1 MRQPPTENG
10 HRGWEDGITSFGHR
24 QAMRGGASG
33 GALPLASAAP
43 VAVQSPKLGF
53 FRPLGIPLKV
63 ETNNPE
69 LVSAVAEACRGWEDD
84 VDPAVRSLHLELVL
98 DEQLCGMGE
107 PDIQVEGQH
116 LWIED
121 GGIVASADARTG
133 RARCRVSATYLLD
146 RDAFRRK
153 LLDPVIL
160 FLMTRRGRAPIHAA
174 GLLAGDLAI
183 LLAGPAGAGKSCLA
197 LAAHQAGFRLL
208 SDDTVY
214 VSAAPSLRVWGIPS
228 PIHVF
233 PADAPISGVGPAR
246 LRNGKLKH
254 AVCVHPTRSPPV
266 ARRAALCVLDFGTS
280 VALQRIDQAEA
291 LRRCGPLEAGFDL
304 LREPIETALEALTR
318 DGAWRLTLSSRPSE
332 AIALLADNLAAL
344 GGGKPA

>member
-1 MRQPPTENG
+1 MREPPTENG

-24 QAMRGGASG
+24 QAMQGGASG
-33 GALPLASAAP
+33 GALPLAWAAP
-43 VAVQSPKLGF
+43 VAVRSPKLGF
-53 FRPLGIPLKV
+53 FRPLGIPIEV
-63 ETNNPE
+63 ETNDPE
-69 LVSAVAEACRGWEDD
+69 LLDAVAEACRGWEDD

-98 DEQLCGMGE
+98 DQQLCGMGE

-116 LWIED
+116 LWIEG
-121 GGIVASADARTG
+121 GGIAASADARTG
-133 RARCRVSATYLLD
+133 HARCRVSATYLLD
-146 RDAFRRK
+146 RDALRQK

-160 FLMTRRGRAPIHAA
+160 FLVTRRGRTPIHAA
-174 GLLAGDLAI
+174 GFLAGDLAI

-214 VSAAPSLRVWGIPS
+214 VSTAPSLRVWGIPS

-246 LRNGKLKH
+246 LRNGKLKL
-254 AVCVHPTRSPPV
+254 AVRVRPTQSTPV
-266 ARRAALCVLDFGTS
+266 AHRAALCVLDFGPS
-280 VALQRIDQAEA
+280 AALERIDQAEA

-304 LREPIETALEALTR
+304 LRTPIEAALEMLTR
-318 DGAWRLTLSSRPSE
+318 DGAWRLTLSPRPSE
-332 AIALLADNLAAL
+332 AIALLAHTL
-344 GGGKPA
+344 PAPDREARA